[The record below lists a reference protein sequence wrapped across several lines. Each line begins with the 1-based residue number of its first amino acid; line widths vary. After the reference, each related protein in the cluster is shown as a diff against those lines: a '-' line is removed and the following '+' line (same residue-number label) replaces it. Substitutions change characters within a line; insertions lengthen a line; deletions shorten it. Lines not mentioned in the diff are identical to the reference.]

1 MGLSITIRR
10 LIVLATLLPLLTL
23 TACKKERQEK
33 SFNFNAH
40 MEQIDNPSKV
50 HLVYEQWIYWDPY
63 DMINVAS
70 DCSTE
75 GASEG
80 YLSGSSSDYADYNA
94 VFTVRLDEE
103 SKYFLGLHPASGSN
117 VITPNGKGNSA
128 FSATI
133 NLRSTQPYLHDSSFA
148 LQVMPMVAWYGGHW
162 DGTEGSTPYNL
173 DFHSLAGIVR
183 LQFFNATNETKDID
197 HIEITSF
204 DTLGIGQKKISGPF
218 TVNNYTT
225 FNPYLTATGSA
236 THTLVLS
243 AKDEDDNYVAF
254 GSGALK
260 SFYLVL
266 PSQTAGG
273 MDATTPYALKVKLYT
288 KDNKTFECKLIVNTR
303 RNGITYTRAIGV
315 TEFKANNSSI
325 TAGLSGNGTVTRPFK
340 VYDINDLKYLRDCYN
355 SVERTIN
362 GQPIT
367 ANTYIRLM
375 RSDIVLTKTNWTSGI
390 RNFVGHMTSVS
401 NQSHPG
407 IIDSCRNTPLFESV
421 AEGGDVDG
429 ITLKSAVTFNTT
441 SATGLSPFCTENAGR
456 LRNCVVT
463 TIPGHESQFNL
474 SIFSSFAGLCVV
486 NTGTIEGCRFEGKAE
501 VQTGKN
507 FAGICLINRGEIN
520 GCQVSSMTV
529 RFATTNSTAS
539 GICYENEAGGTV
551 SDSYFAADVTGSLID
566 WSGIVYKN
574 SGTVEHCYL
583 SSTGHIY
590 TSGRVGGIVRLNQ
603 GASSKVNYCWL
614 AGQLRGKSV
623 GGIVDSLT
631 AGQVINCSNQGASA
645 MITVTDA
652 SGVCGGLVN
661 TMTGGS
667 IDNSYIYDITLVRPA
682 VSTPTGGIVGKA
694 TGGSIDN
701 CYSWESYH
709 LFYGTNSGAT
719 LTHCHLVEGSQTGVA
734 NVNPATTNAF
744 VDLQTSLNTDIPSG
758 GKGWEGARE
767 NTTPPHLAAY
777 TLTPSAKHVTR

>member
-33 SFNFNAH
+33 PFNFNAH
-40 MEQIDNPSKV
+40 MEQIDNPTKV
-50 HLVYEQWIYWDPY
+50 HLVNEQWIYWDPY
-63 DMINVAS
+63 DNISVAS
-70 DCSTE
+70 DCSSEAT
-75 GASEG
+75 EG

-94 VFTVRLDEE
+94 VFTVRLDAE
-103 SKYFLGLHPASGSN
+103 SKYFLGLHPASNNN
-117 VITPNGKGNSA
+117 VITPNGKGSSA
-128 FSATI
+128 FTAQI

-148 LQVMPMVAWYGGHW
+148 LQVIPMVAWYGGHW
-162 DGTEGSTPYNL
+162 DDSEGSTPYNL

-183 LQFFNATNETKDID
+183 LQFFNASAENKTID
-197 HIEITSF
+197 RIEVTSTDGKQLCGLF
-204 DTLGIGQKKISGPF
+204 N
-218 TVNNYTT
+218 VNNYTT
-225 FNPYLTATGSA
+225 FNPYLTAAANTSA
-236 THTLVLS
+236 NQKLVLS
-243 AKDEDDNYVAF
+243 AKDEDENPLAF
-254 GSGALK
+254 NPGDQVR
-260 SFYLVL
+260 SFYMVL

-273 MDATTPYALKVKLYT
+273 MDATTQYALKVKLYT
-288 KDNKTFECKLIVNTR
+288 TDSKSFECNLTVKTR

-315 TEFKANNSSI
+315 TEFKTENSII

-355 SVERTIN
+355 SGERTIN

-367 ANTYIRLM
+367 AGTYIRLM

-390 RNFVGHMTSVS
+390 RNFVGHLSSVS

-407 IIDSCRNTPLFESV
+407 IVDSCFNVPLFESV
-421 AEGGDVDG
+421 AAEGDVDG

-463 TIPGHESQFNL
+463 TIPGHESQVNL
-474 SIFSSFAGLCVV
+474 SIFSSLAGLCVI
-486 NTGTIEGCRFEGKAE
+486 NTGTIEGCRFESKAE
-501 VQTGKN
+501 VQTGKD

-529 RFATTNSTAS
+529 RFATETSTAS

-652 SGVCGGLVN
+652 SGVCGGLVG

-719 LTHCHLVEGSQTGVA
+719 LTHCHLVDGSQTGVA
-734 NVNPATTNAF
+734 NVNPATANAF
-744 VDLQTSLNTDIPSG
+744 VDLQSSLNSNKPDG
-758 GKGWEGARE
+758 GKGWEGASG